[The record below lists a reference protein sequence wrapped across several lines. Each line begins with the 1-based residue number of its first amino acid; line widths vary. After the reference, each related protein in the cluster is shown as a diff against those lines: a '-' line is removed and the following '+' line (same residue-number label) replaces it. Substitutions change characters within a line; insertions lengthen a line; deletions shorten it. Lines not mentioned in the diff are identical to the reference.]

1 MDFLRRSER
10 VRFRQYPLGIL
21 AVSACLL
28 LQFFS
33 LSAHASAC
41 LDAPKGQRI
50 GLVLSGGGARGSAH
64 VGVLK
69 VLERIRVP
77 IHCIAGTSLGSVVG
91 ALHARGLTAQEI
103 EEVIAS
109 VDWNRGFVDE
119 FPRERLPLRRKDEED
134 EFLINFELGVSEGV
148 LNLPLGVVQGH
159 SLHLLLK
166 DLMAGASLIDDFNQL
181 PIPFR
186 SVATDLEKAET
197 VAIGQGD
204 IATAVQAS
212 MAIPGV
218 FSPVE
223 IDGRLLIDG
232 GVTQNLP
239 ISVVRAMGADVVIA
253 VDIGTPLT
261 SRENLQS
268 VVAILDQLT
277 NVLTQDNVREQK
289 ATLAS
294 GDVFIQPDLGEHT
307 ATDFALASEI
317 VQLGRIAAEQN
328 IDALSAYSLTGEDY
342 ESYRS
347 SLGTVL
353 ALPKTLTSLKLVQ
366 SSKLSTEVLRN
377 RIKTDTDEVFDPEI
391 LNDSLN
397 AIHSTGLYERVSYRY
412 VPEGLGTG
420 VVVDASRKTWGPDL
434 VRFGFSLED
443 DFSGNNNF
451 NISAGY
457 TRKAFNT
464 AGGDLRAVANVGEN
478 PGLLL
483 EYFQPLST
491 LGSAYLLAAI
501 DHEQFSQGAF
511 DDVSQTARY
520 RTRRTEGGLYTGWQ
534 FAHHSDLR
542 FGLRLGTG
550 RASRRVGGDDL
561 SSREEF
567 AEGALVG
574 TYRYDTLDSI
584 RFPSRGNRFRLEI
597 ESSLDDLGADDEF
610 DAVSLDALIVRKIKD
625 KRWVGSM
632 SVQTVTR
639 GELPVQKRF
648 SRGGLLNTT
657 GLSEDLLVGQHAG
670 RLGVAVYQPLE
681 SGQIAALDFPVYVG
695 MSLEFGGVFLNRE
708 EIVADNADVSARVF
722 VGADTPVGPV
732 ILGIGG
738 TRGTG
743 LDAVLSLGVAF

>member
-1 MDFLRRSER
+1 MYLFKPGGLVRS
-10 VRFRQYPLGIL
+10 RFVNPVYFT
-21 AVSACLL
+21 VTLL
-28 LQFFS
+28 LA
-33 LSAHASAC
+33 LHLVAYPALADTC
-41 LDAPKGQRI
+41 LDAPEGKRI
-50 GLVLSGGGARGSAH
+50 GLVLSGGGARGTAH

-69 VLERIRVP
+69 VLERLRVP
-77 IHCIAGTSLGSVVG
+77 VHCIAGTSLGSVVG
-91 ALHARGLTAQEI
+91 ALHARGMTAAEI
-103 EEVIAS
+103 EEVVAA

-134 EFLINFELGVSEGV
+134 EFLIGFELGVAQGV

-166 DLMAGASLIDDFNQL
+166 DLMGGASLINDFDQL

-197 VAIGQGD
+197 VAIRQGD
-204 IATAVQAS
+204 IATALQAS

-239 ISVVRAMGADVVIA
+239 VSVVREMGADIVIA

-261 SRENLQS
+261 TRENLQS

-277 NVLTQDNVREQK
+277 NVLTQENVRVQK
-289 ATLAS
+289 ATLNS
-294 GDVFIQPDLGEHT
+294 GDVFIQPELGGYT
-307 ATDFALASEI
+307 ATDFALADDI
-317 VQLGRIAAEQN
+317 MQIGRLAAEN
-328 IDALSAYSLTGEDY
+328 HVEALSDYSLSAADY
-342 ESYRS
+342 AEYRD
-347 SLGTVL
+347 SLR
-353 ALPKTLTSLKLVQ
+353 ALPDLPEKLSGLELKQ
-366 SSKLSTEVLRN
+366 SSKLSTDVLRD
-377 RIKTDTDEVFDPEI
+377 RIKTDSDDGFDPQT
-391 LNDSLN
+391 LNESLN

-412 VPEGLGTG
+412 VPSESGTG
-420 VVVDASRKTWGPDL
+420 VVVEASRKTWGPDL

-464 AGGDLRAVANVGEN
+464 AGGDFRAVANVGET
-478 PGLLL
+478 PGVLL

-491 LGSAYLLAAI
+491 LGSAYMLVTL
-501 DHEQFSQGAF
+501 DHQQFSQGAF
-511 DDVSQTARY
+511 NDTSQTARY
-520 RTRRTEGGLYTGWQ
+520 RTRRTEGGLFTGWQ
-534 FAHHSDLR
+534 FGHHSDLR

-550 RASRRVGGDDL
+550 RASRRVGGDEL
-561 SSREEF
+561 ASREEF

-584 RFPSRGNRFRLEI
+584 RFPARGKRFRLEI
-597 ESSLDDLGADDEF
+597 ESSQDDLGADENF
-610 DAVSLDALIVRKIKD
+610 DAVSLDALIVRKIND
-625 KRWVGSM
+625 KRWVGSL

-639 GELPVQKRF
+639 GLLPVQKRF

-670 RLGVAVYQPLE
+670 RLGLAVYQPLE

-695 MSLEFGGVFLNRE
+695 VSIEVGGVFLNRDG
-708 EIVADNADVSARVF
+708 INSDNADISARGF

-732 ILGIGG
+732 ILGLGG
-738 TRGTG
+738 TRGSG
-743 LDAVLSLGVAF
+743 LDAVLSLGVTF

>member
-1 MDFLRRSER
+1 MALCTPREPVRHRCNPSRFFLHT
-10 VRFRQYPLGIL
+10 FLF
-21 AVSACLL
+21 ALL
-28 LQFFS
+28 FVAFP
-33 LSAHASAC
+33 AAADTC
-41 LDAPKGQRI
+41 LDAPEGKRI
-50 GLVLSGGGARGSAH
+50 GLVLSGGGARGTAH

-69 VLERIRVP
+69 VLERLRIP

-91 ALHARGLTAQEI
+91 ALYARGMTAKEI
-103 EEVIAS
+103 ESVVAA

-119 FPRERLPLRRKDEED
+119 FPREKLPLRRKDEED
-134 EFLINFELGVSEGV
+134 EFLIKFELGVAKGV

-166 DLMAGASLIDDFNQL
+166 DLMGGASLINDFDQL

-223 IDGRLLIDG
+223 IDDRLLIDG

-239 ISVVRAMGADVVIA
+239 VSVVRAMGADVVIA

-261 SRENLQS
+261 GRENLQS

-277 NVLTQDNVREQK
+277 NVLTQENVREQK
-289 ATLAS
+289 ATLKP
-294 GDVFIQPDLGEHT
+294 GDVFIQPDLGEYT
-307 ATDFALASEI
+307 ATDFALADEI
-317 VQLGRIAAEQN
+317 VLLGKLAAERN
-328 IDALSAYSLTGEDY
+328 LDALSAHSLSEEAYAT
-342 ESYRS
+342 YRG
-347 SLGTVL
+347 SLVELPTLPKKLSNL
-353 ALPKTLTSLKLVQ
+353 ALKQ
-366 SSKLSTEVLRN
+366 SSKLSTDVLLG
-377 RIKTDTDEVFDPEI
+377 RIKTDSEEGFDPEI

-412 VPEGLGTG
+412 IPDELGTG
-420 VVVDASRKTWGPDL
+420 VLVEASRKTWGPDL

-464 AGGDLRAVANVGEN
+464 AGGDFRAVANVGET

-483 EYFQPLST
+483 EYFQPMST
-491 LGSAYLLAAI
+491 LGSGYLLATL

-511 DDVSQTARY
+511 DESSQTAQY
-520 RTRRTEGGLYTGWQ
+520 RTRRTEGGFYTGWQ
-534 FAHHSDLR
+534 FGHHSDLR

-550 RASRRVGGDDL
+550 RSSRRVGGDEL
-561 SSREEF
+561 ASREEF

-584 RFPSRGNRFRLEI
+584 RFPSRGKRFRLEV
-597 ESSLDDLGADDEF
+597 ESSLDNLGADDEF
-610 DAVSLDALIVRKIKD
+610 DAVSLDALVVKTVSD
-625 KRWVGSM
+625 KRWVGSL

-639 GELPVQKRF
+639 GVLPVQKRF

-670 RLGVAVYQPLE
+670 RLGLAVYQPLD

-695 MSLEFGGVFLNRE
+695 LSIEVGGVFLNRE
-708 EIVADNADVSARVF
+708 GIVADNADISARGF

-732 ILGIGG
+732 ILGIGA